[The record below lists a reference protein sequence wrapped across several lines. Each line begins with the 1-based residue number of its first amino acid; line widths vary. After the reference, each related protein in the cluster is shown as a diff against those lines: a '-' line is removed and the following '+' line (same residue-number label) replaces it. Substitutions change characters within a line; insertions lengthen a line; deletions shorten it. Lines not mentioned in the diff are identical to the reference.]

1 MPTDRQA
8 LAKLRRKQTA
18 GLVAVAVELTNQAKV
33 RATRNVDTGTRRNSI
48 THTAVGPKVL
58 WGISKRSAPH
68 APHLELGFRPHFVP
82 MRFINLWARRRG
94 VGQVRETSTY
104 SGRRKISSRRYKRA
118 RGVRLGIFVG
128 GPGSRLD
135 YGPGG
140 AQAYQLRGRARVLV
154 RYRTKGQ
161 KSDLIPPGKVGHS
174 VLRWTVKHR
183 LRAVAPTAFA
193 RGYRNAR

>member
-8 LAKLRRKQTA
+8 LATLRRKQTA

-58 WGISKRSAPH
+58 WGISLASAPH
-68 APHLELGFRPHFVP
+68 ASYLELGFPSSLCSHAVHQSLGAP
-82 MRFINLWARRRG
+82 PGRG
-94 VGQVRETSTY
+94 SA
-104 SGRRKISSRRYKRA
+104 SGNVHLHAGKRKVSSRRYKRVRA
-118 RGVRLGIFVG
+118 VRLGIFVG

-140 AQAYQLRGRARVLV
+140 AQAYQFKGRARVLV

-161 KSDLIPPGKVGHS
+161 KSRTSSRPEKS
-174 VLRWTVKHR
+174 
-183 LRAVAPTAFA
+183 ATAS
-193 RGYRNAR
+193 